1 MAFHQNEH
9 KTQSSS
15 FTLQSAVWPSSD
27 PPLPTLF
34 SWRSQLSSCLRILAL
49 MVSTAAFFFFFFF
62 FLHCEACVIS
72 VLWLGIKPPLLAIEV
87 WSLNDWTAGEVTCSA
102 SFHKLSLYYHSVLSL
117 NVSSSE
123 RSWRAPKCKEGSHW
137 LSMKV
142 KMLVAQSCP
151 TLCNPKDRSP
161 PGSSVHGILQAR
173 VLECVAIPF
182 SRGSSWPRDWTQ
194 VSCIAG
200 RFFTVWATREA
211 LGITL
216 L

>member
-1 MAFHQNEH
+1 MTF
-9 KTQSSS
+9 
-15 FTLQSAVWPSSD
+15 LWPSSTNS
-27 PPLPTLF
+27 LFLKEPTFIL
-34 SWRSQLSSCLRILAL
+34 SQDFGTDGLHCCLL
-49 MVSTAAFFFFFFF
+49 FFF

-72 VLWLGIKPPLLAIEV
+72 VLWLGIKPPLLAIEA
-87 WSLNDWTAGEVTCSA
+87 WSLNGWTAC
-102 SFHKLSLYYHSVLSL
+102 FHKLSLYYHSVLSL
-117 NVSSSE
+117 NVSLSE
-123 RSWRAPKCKEGSHW
+123 KSWRAPKCKEGSHW

-142 KMLVAQSCP
+142 KMLVAHSCP

-161 PGSSVHGILQAR
+161 PCSSVHGILQAR

-182 SRGSSWPRDWTQ
+182 SRGSSRPRDWTQ
-194 VSCIAG
+194 VSCTAG

>member
-1 MAFHQNEH
+1 MAFHQTEH

-34 SWRSQLSSCLRILAL
+34 FLKEPTFILSQDFGTDGLHCCLLL
-49 MVSTAAFFFFFFF
+49 LLFF

-102 SFHKLSLYYHSVLSL
+102 SFHKLSLYCHSVLSL

-182 SRGSSWPRDWTQ
+182 SRGSSRPRDWTQ